1 MSPKPEDEL
10 ASLRAVKLPRARE
23 LILKS
28 HDQQRL
34 RSVLLALFRERSSKL
49 QIKHLLVYLQ
59 LDVDLQTE
67 STNKHD
73 SVEAVFEDLRDT
85 SLLEHR
91 EAALNAIEPQEFNRL
106 CSYAISRCP
115 VSGLRACL
123 LQQLCKIEANANEA
137 QNCSSAIENPS
148 QTLTSV
154 EDSPDS
160 KRSLDFLEWDNDEP
174 EEVHDSC
181 TTSQTSKTAPNATCH
196 EPKRRKVGHAPKE
209 TRNSSQVIRQD
220 LSSQQNEGS
229 TAAPPGETHGQRR
242 RAAPRR
248 VAAHMWS
255 TSTIEKTF
263 LAPSPNNTTCVQK
276 ARSMPLGVR
285 DQLLVAFYAT
295 YCGRSAFTKERTSDT
310 FTCWSHRAHFADK
323 DICLNTFLDSSTD
336 TPECT
341 FGGADGDHSRACDY
355 CVVTHRLCV
364 RMIKHRSTHKLCFF
378 PLPEV
383 FIRGVQW
390 DEVSFWVRSR

>member
-10 ASLRAVKLPRARE
+10 ASLRAVKLPRTRE

-28 HDQQRL
+28 YDQQRL
-34 RSVLLALFRERSSKL
+34 RSVLLALLCEQSSKL

-91 EAALNAIEPQEFNRL
+91 EAALNAIEHQELNRL

-115 VSGLRACL
+115 VLGLRACL
-123 LQQLCKIEANANEA
+123 LQQLRKTEANANEA
-137 QNCSSAIENPS
+137 QNCSSAIENPF
-148 QTLTSV
+148 QRLTSV

-181 TTSQTSKTAPNATCH
+181 TTSQTSKTAPIATCH

-209 TRNSSQVIRQD
+209 TRNSSQVIQQD

-229 TAAPPGETHGQRR
+229 TAAPPGETHG
-242 RAAPRR
+242 
-248 VAAHMWS
+248 
-255 TSTIEKTF
+255 
-263 LAPSPNNTTCVQK
+263 
-276 ARSMPLGVR
+276 
-285 DQLLVAFYAT
+285 
-295 YCGRSAFTKERTSDT
+295 
-310 FTCWSHRAHFADK
+310 
-323 DICLNTFLDSSTD
+323 
-336 TPECT
+336 
-341 FGGADGDHSRACDY
+341 
-355 CVVTHRLCV
+355 
-364 RMIKHRSTHKLCFF
+364 
-378 PLPEV
+378 
-383 FIRGVQW
+383 
-390 DEVSFWVRSR
+390 